1 MNLSKKYEGV
11 MNQSMTFDKGTTQFD
26 TFPVDEI
33 SHANTIDYQLNE
45 QRVEAG
51 IALEQNDGWRL
62 HKLFDAQ
69 NGAHCKD
76 KAIPDYSYENS

>member
-26 TFPVDEI
+26 TFPVDDV

-45 QRVEAG
+45 
-51 IALEQNDGWRL
+51 
-62 HKLFDAQ
+62 
-69 NGAHCKD
+69 
-76 KAIPDYSYENS
+76 